1 MGKSQRDKGHNW
13 EREVAKR
20 LREHGIDARRNI
32 METQLGNTG
41 DVHIFNNE
49 GDMIACVQCKNMK
62 SPSIWKAMNEAM
74 EASAIH
80 MRIGEEPVPVSIVK
94 RTAKPGGK
102 VEEYAVMRFE
112 DYCNFL
118 VSYKFG
124 EPVRKFMDMGLTDNP
139 NPNEMN

>member
-20 LREHGIDARRNI
+20 LRDHGMDARRNI

-49 GDMIACVQCKNMK
+49 GEMIACVQCKNMK
-62 SPSIWKAMNEAM
+62 SPSVWKAMNEAVI
-74 EASAIH
+74 ASNIH
-80 MRIGEEPVPVSIVK
+80 SRIGEEPVPVSVVK
-94 RTAKPGGK
+94 RTAKPGQP

-112 DYCNFL
+112 DFCNFIIA
-118 VSYKFG
+118 YKIG
-124 EPVRKFMDMGLTDNP
+124 EPIRKVMDMGLLELESS
-139 NPNEMN
+139 EMN